1 MFCLKI
7 TVLVATNMTAD
18 GRTPDHK
25 SQKFGNK
32 HVMLHVLT
40 VGFTASDDVMCW
52 SGLILCMCNSSTC
65 GWSRRKEASKIS
77 AMNTWAGFTPTLLTC
92 DSAVLYWHTN
102 WNNCQP
108 ISSLWCAETYFLNK
122 KRCTVTSVY
131 RTVVL
136 ESEIILHSEIEQR
149 TEVSSLLE
157 LGAGGLNKCDLIYP
171 QEAFDR

>member
-1 MFCLKI
+1 MQMVGLLI
-7 TVLVATNMTAD
+7 TN
-18 GRTPDHK
+18 HK
-25 SQKFGNK
+25 SLVIN
-32 HVMLHVLT
+32 MLCY
-40 VGFTASDDVMCW
+40 ACW
-52 SGLILCMCNSSTC
+52 QLDSQPVTMLCADQGWFSADRCNSSTC
-65 GWSRRKEASKIS
+65 GWSRRKEARNIS

-92 DSAVLYWHTN
+92 DSAVLYRHTN

-122 KRCTVTSVY
+122 KRCTLTSVY

-171 QEAFDR
+171 QEAFDRYFSAKFG

>member
-1 MFCLKI
+1 MP
-7 TVLVATNMTAD
+7 VLVATNMTAD
-18 GRTPDHK
+18 GRTADHK

-32 HVMLHVLT
+32 HVMLRVLT

-65 GWSRRKEASKIS
+65 GWSRRKEFRNIY

-108 ISSLWCAETYFLNK
+108 ISSLWCAETFFLNK
-122 KRCTVTSVY
+122 KRCTECLQDCGV
-131 RTVVL
+131 RKWDHPPL
-136 ESEIILHSEIEQR
+136 RNR
-149 TEVSSLLE
+149 TENRSE
-157 LGAGGLNKCDLIYP
+157 LIIRTGSRWFK
-171 QEAFDR
+171 

>member
-18 GRTPDHK
+18 CRTPDHK

-102 WNNCQP
+102 WNNSTNQQFVMRWNIFP
-108 ISSLWCAETYFLNK
+108 KQEA
-122 KRCTVTSVY
+122 
-131 RTVVL
+131 
-136 ESEIILHSEIEQR
+136 LHSNECLQDCGVRKWDHPPLRNR
-149 TEVSSLLE
+149 TENRSE
-157 LGAGGLNKCDLIYP
+157 LIIRTGSRWFK
-171 QEAFDR
+171 